1 MDAAE
6 VLRALG
12 RVDSVRHELDDGPAD
27 LDIHEFVMRT
37 NLRRIQFDGLR
48 TVISRTALALET
60 KLGVRFGSDENAKHS
75 LVLPHM
81 ASTALGQE
89 LASLYNGTADEPTTY
104 RMGELEF
111 LAQSGS
117 KPSPLDRL
125 LDLPPD
131 LRLQGILQLLKR
143 KGVFDPAE

>member
-1 MDAAE
+1 
-6 VLRALG
+6 
-12 RVDSVRHELDDGPAD
+12 
-27 LDIHEFVMRT
+27 
-37 NLRRIQFDGLR
+37 
-48 TVISRTALALET
+48 
-60 KLGVRFGSDENAKHS
+60 
-75 LVLPHM
+75 
-81 ASTALGQE
+81 
-89 LASLYNGTADEPTTY
+89 
-104 RMGELEF
+104 MGELEF